1 MRTVRASRLWL
12 VLLANGAFLSLISCA
27 ATPSPDPWA
36 TIEPDTDPV
45 AEPVELVAWPA
56 PVAETDTT
64 VTFDLA
70 GAVALRDFQIV
81 SEGNYEIGSEL
92 SAQVTEL
99 KTERDALVAA
109 GKGQR
114 AVSDLRLE
122 ILEEERRS
130 HMIEKVGYWIAMGLL
145 LVGVAVL

>member
-1 MRTVRASRLWL
+1 MRTVRATRLCL
-12 VLLANGAFLSLISCA
+12 VLLANGALLSLISCA
-27 ATPSPDPWA
+27 STPSPDPWA
-36 TIEPDTDPV
+36 TIEPENEPV
-45 AEPVELVAWPA
+45 AEPVALVDWPS
-56 PVAETDTT
+56 PVSETDTT

-70 GAVALRDFQIV
+70 GAIALRDFQIV

-92 SAQVTEL
+92 SAQVTAL

-114 AVSDLRLE
+114 AISDLRLE